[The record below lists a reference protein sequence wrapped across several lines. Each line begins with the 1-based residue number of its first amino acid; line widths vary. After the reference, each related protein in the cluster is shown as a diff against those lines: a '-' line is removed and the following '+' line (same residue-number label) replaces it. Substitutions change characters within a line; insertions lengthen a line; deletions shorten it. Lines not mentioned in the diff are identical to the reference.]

1 MTTLDY
7 NLTTPE
13 VAEILNVSERT
24 LSRWHAQRVG
34 PPRCKL
40 GRSVLYRQSAL
51 ADWIQAN
58 ETQPIR
64 TFNN

>member
-7 NLTTPE
+7 NLTTSE
-13 VAEILNVSERT
+13 VAEILNISERT
-24 LSRWHAQRVG
+24 LSRWHALRMG

-51 ADWIQAN
+51 ADWIKAN
-58 ETQPIR
+58 ETHPVR
-64 TFNN
+64 NFSN